1 MIFTN
6 FKLNFKGLSFFFSYS
21 RKTCML
27 QDQMLE
33 VKLFIKR
40 FVLNS
45 EDRVTNRT
53 DTENLKYT

>member
-1 MIFTN
+1 
-6 FKLNFKGLSFFFSYS
+6 
-21 RKTCML
+21 ML

-33 VKLFIKR
+33 VKLLIKR

>member
-1 MIFTN
+1 
-6 FKLNFKGLSFFFSYS
+6 
-21 RKTCML
+21 ML
-27 QDQMLE
+27 QDRMLE